1 MTTAAVVLPR
11 TRRSKETRRHLLI
24 YLGLTPFLILAVFPI
39 FWMLITALKQEPDL
53 YRMDV
58 VPFWFSLPPTLKNFA
73 LLFFRTSYSDWIV
86 NTLSDISIVYLLTNG
101 GPNGATEILPTLAY
115 RVGIQAGALGRGAA
129 ISLFLF
135 PLLLPAMILL
145 LRNLRRREW

>member
-1 MTTAAVVLPR
+1 VPPEVIDAAKVDGANFLQRLRQVIVPMIAPI
-11 TRRSKETRRHLLI
+11 LLVG
-24 YLGLTPFLILAVFPI
+24 GLFDTVF
-39 FWMLITALKQEPDL
+39 
-53 YRMDV
+53 
-58 VPFWFSLPPTLKNFA
+58 
-73 LLFFRTSYSDWIV
+73 
-86 NTLSDISIVYLLTNG
+86 TLSDISIVYLLTNG

-135 PLLLPAMILL
+135 PLLLPAMVLL